1 MQIIPRIEEFHDDL
15 VNWRHDIHAHPE
27 LGFEERRTSDLV
39 AEKLAGFGCEVHRGI
54 GRTGVVGRLRIG
66 NSSRS
71 VGLRADMDALPIQE
85 ANSFTYRSRYDG
97 RMHACGHDGHTT
109 MLLGAARYLAET
121 RNFDGTVHF
130 IFQPAEEGLGGGD
143 AMVKDGLFDRF
154 PCDAIF
160 GMQRRRRSAGDPHL
174 PSRGTRGSAARSPK
188 GSRR

>member
-71 VGLRADMDALPIQE
+71 VGLRADNGCLADSGDQQLYLPL
-85 ANSFTYRSRYDG
+85 S
-97 RMHACGHDGHTT
+97 
-109 MLLGAARYLAET
+109 L
-121 RNFDGTVHF
+121 
-130 IFQPAEEGLGGGD
+130 
-143 AMVKDGLFDRF
+143 
-154 PCDAIF
+154 
-160 GMQRRRRSAGDPHL
+160 
-174 PSRGTRGSAARSPK
+174 
-188 GSRR
+188 

>member
-71 VGLRADMDALPIQE
+71 VGLKADMDALPD
-85 ANSFTYRSRYDG
+85 ASF
-97 RMHACGHDGHTT
+97 HAD
-109 MLLGAARYLAET
+109 AARLANPFT
-121 RNFDGTVHF
+121 ISCLLK
-130 IFQPAEEGLGGGD
+130 IFPA
-143 AMVKDGLFDRF
+143 
-154 PCDAIF
+154 
-160 GMQRRRRSAGDPHL
+160 RR
-174 PSRGTRGSAARSPK
+174 
-188 GSRR
+188 